1 MACVSFAWMVATPPE
16 RGRIE
21 RRRKGQAFASAVVKR
36 RGVSVRHPADPPYEI
51 EFYEDD
57 AGNEPALAFM
67 RSLSGMKKRA
77 IGVAINEVLQYLG
90 PDVAEGNFGRNL
102 GGGLYEFRLDQDAEQ
117 ILRRSG
123 KKPRPERDRG
133 KILLRLFFHPHGKKL
148 LLLLCGYDKGE
159 RPSKAYQQEQIDE
172 ARGMLGRWKE
182 REKARVAAARRPG
195 GRPR

>member
-1 MACVSFAWMVATPPE
+1 
-16 RGRIE
+16 
-21 RRRKGQAFASAVVKR
+21 
-36 RGVSVRHPADPPYEI
+36 VSVRHPADPPYQV

-67 RSLSGMKKRA
+67 RSLPGMKKRA

-123 KKPRPERDRG
+123 KKPRPERDRL

-148 LLLLCGYDKGE
+148 LLLLSGYDKGE
-159 RPSKAYQQEQIDE
+159 RPSRGHQQEQIDE
-172 ARGMLGRWKE
+172 ARKMLSRWKE
-182 REKARVAAARRPG
+182 REKAKTIAARRPG
-195 GRPR
+195 KSQR